1 MSQSL
6 PPLSPRKQSLL
17 LWIIW
22 GLLTAGLG
30 IYAAIG
36 CGVLSADGPGVGEIS
51 GAGKDGGGMITYAMI
66 AASILTL
73 LMGFLI
79 KALLLARAIRLDAE
93 DAANEGAMF
102 GRYLGVMI
110 VVWALTESIG
120 VFGLVARFTGAS
132 TMTFLSILG
141 LALLGMLA
149 HRPMYRIG
157 Q

>member
-1 MSQSL
+1 
-6 PPLSPRKQSLL
+6 
-17 LWIIW
+17 
-22 GLLTAGLG
+22 
-30 IYAAIG
+30 
-36 CGVLSADGPGVGEIS
+36 
-51 GAGKDGGGMITYAMI
+51 
-66 AASILTL
+66 
-73 LMGFLI
+73 
-79 KALLLARAIRLDAE
+79 
-93 DAANEGAMF
+93 MF